1 MSWSKVMAI
10 SCYITYES
18 ERRSEPK
25 SAELASWWGWHRA
38 PTSFLSMVIVIK
50 VVGID
55 LTKLFRNF
63 KFEKSAVI
71 LTGYMAIAGYFF
83 R

>member
-1 MSWSKVMAI
+1 MYSDANVRAPYVWWSGAI
-10 SCYITYES
+10 SNPNDT
-18 ERRSEPK
+18 EPQ
-25 SAELASWWGWHRA
+25 L
-38 PTSFLSMVIVIK
+38 PTSFLSMAMVVMK

-55 LTKLFRNF
+55 LIKLFRNF
-63 KFEKSAVI
+63 KFEKSTVI